1 MLFNLAQAATTV
13 VETVTVTPPNVPVEI
28 VKQPSSGWEAK
39 DVSGSLIA
47 GLSLLVSCV
56 AFWFSLKSWRMQGP
70 VIKIRFQEYV
80 PRFGVWLSMS
90 NVGRETGLLENVA
103 VGYTKEY
110 DWCRL
115 PVSDFCFW
123 DEPNRR
129 KLLAP
134 GEYISGVVPI
144 REFAAAME
152 DSGLPLKSVGIQIR
166 FAGQELNVKLP
177 RKERRAIEP
186 YVEAERER
194 IRDIRMNGNPG
205 GG

>member
-39 DVSGSLIA
+39 DVAGSLIA

-70 VIKIRFQEYV
+70 VIKIRFQEFD
-80 PRFGVWLSMS
+80 PQFGVWLSMS
-90 NVGRETGLLENVA
+90 NVGRETGLLERVA
-103 VGYTKEY
+103 VSYTKEY

-115 PVSDFCFW
+115 PVEDFSFF
-123 DEPNRR
+123 DEPNHR

-134 GEYISGVVPI
+134 GEYISGEVPN

-152 DSGLPLKSVGIQIR
+152 DSGVPLKSVVIQVR

-186 YVEAERER
+186 YVEAERKR
-194 IRDIRMNGNPG
+194 IRDIRMKRSPG

>member
-39 DVSGSLIA
+39 DIAGSLIA

-70 VIKIRFQEYV
+70 VIKIRFQE
-80 PRFGVWLSMS
+80 FEAHTGVWLSMS
-90 NVGRETGLLENVA
+90 NVGREPGLLESV
-103 VGYTKEY
+103 VVSYTKEY
-110 DWCRL
+110 DWCRV
-115 PVSDFCFW
+115 PVSDFTFS
-123 DEPNRR
+123 DEPNHR

-144 REFAAAME
+144 GEFAAAME
-152 DSGLPLKSVGIQIR
+152 DSGLPLKSVGTQVR

-177 RKERRAIEP
+177 RKLRRAIEP

-194 IRDIRMNGNPG
+194 IRNIRMKRNPG
-205 GG
+205 GS